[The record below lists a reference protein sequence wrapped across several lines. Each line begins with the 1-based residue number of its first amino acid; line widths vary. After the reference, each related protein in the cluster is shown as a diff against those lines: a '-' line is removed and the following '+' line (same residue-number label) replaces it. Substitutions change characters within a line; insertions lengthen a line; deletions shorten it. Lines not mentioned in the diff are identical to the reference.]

1 MIYLDNNATTRP
13 ADAVIDAVLV
23 AMRDNYTNPS
33 AIAGGVTGADKP
45 RTAAAGAMA
54 RLIGAEEPDCIFFTS
69 GATESNNWVFGPIVE
84 KCAER
89 TVVISAVEHPSVAEP
104 AEALRARGFR
114 VSVVGVDQSGR
125 LKLDDLASA
134 LDENVA
140 LVSIM
145 AANNETGIVQ
155 PIEEIGRLIRG
166 HSPAALFHTDATQAL
181 GKIRIDVQEAWG
193 DVDLIS
199 FSAHKFHGPRG
210 IGGLYV
216 RPGIE
221 ITPML
226 LGGGQESGMRSGTTN
241 VPALAGLAKA
251 AELAAERAP
260 FTSEFRDAFEANVR
274 DAFPDVVIHSSD
286 AERLPNTTCISFPG
300 TSAEDVALA
309 LAHVGVVVG
318 TGAACSSGSMAPP
331 KTLIAMGVP
340 YDLANAA
347 IRISTSRATT
357 EVEIQSALAALKRVI
372 AAKED
377 IQSSVAV

>member
-1 MIYLDNNATTRP
+1 LIYLDNNATTRP
-13 ADAVIDAVLV
+13 ADAVIDAVLA
-23 AMRDNYTNPS
+23 AMRDNYANPS
-33 AIAGGVTGADKP
+33 AIAGSVTGADKP
-45 RTAAAGAMA
+45 RAAAAGAMA

-69 GATESNNWVFGPIVE
+69 GATESNNWAFGPIVE
-84 KCAER
+84 KCAGR

-104 AEALRARGFR
+104 AELLQARGFR
-114 VSVVGVDQSGR
+114 VVVVGVDQSGR

-134 LDENVA
+134 LDEDVA

-145 AANNETGIVQ
+145 AANNETGIIQ
-155 PIEEIGRLIRG
+155 PIEEIGRLVRE
-166 HSPAALFHTDATQAL
+166 HSPSALFHTDATQAI

-251 AELAAERAP
+251 AELAAEQESI
-260 FTSEFRDAFEANVR
+260 TCEIRDSFEASVG
-274 DAFPDVVIHSSD
+274 DAFPDAVIHSPD
-286 AERLPNTTCISFPG
+286 ADRLPNTSCISFPG
-300 TSAEDVALA
+300 TAAEDLAIA
-309 LAHVGVVVG
+309 LAHAGVVVG

-347 IRISTSRATT
+347 IRISTSRMTT
-357 EVEIQSALAALKRVI
+357 EEEIQSVIAVLKRVI
-372 AAKED
+372 VAARSRLPQ
-377 IQSSVAV
+377 IA

>member
-13 ADAVIDAVLV
+13 ADAVIDAVLA
-23 AMRDNYTNPS
+23 AMRDNYANPS
-33 AIAGGVTGADKP
+33 AIVGGVTGADKP
-45 RTAAAGAMA
+45 RAAAAGALA

-84 KCAER
+84 KCAGR

-104 AEALRARGFR
+104 AEVLQARGFH
-114 VSVVGVDQSGR
+114 VVVVGVDQSGR

-134 LDENVA
+134 LDEDVT

-145 AANNETGIVQ
+145 AANNETGIIQ
-155 PIEEIGRLIRG
+155 PIEEIGRLVRE
-166 HSPAALFHTDATQAL
+166 HSPSALFHTDATQAI
-181 GKIRIDVQEAWG
+181 GKIRINVQEAWG

-251 AELAAERAP
+251 AELAAEQESI
-260 FTSEFRDAFEANVR
+260 TCEIRDAFEASIR
-274 DAFPDVVIHSSD
+274 EACPDAVIHSPD
-286 AERLPNTTCISFPG
+286 ADRLPNTSCISFPG
-300 TSAEDVALA
+300 TAAEDVAIA
-309 LAHVGVVVG
+309 LAHAGVVVG

-340 YDLANAA
+340 YDLANSA
-347 IRISTSRATT
+347 IRISTSRMTT
-357 EVEIQSALAALKRVI
+357 EVEIHSTLAALKRII
-372 AAKED
+372 AAARA
-377 IQSSVAV
+377 SRC

>member
-13 ADAVIDAVLV
+13 ADAVIDAVLA
-23 AMRDNYTNPS
+23 AMRDNYANPS
-33 AIAGGVTGADKP
+33 AIAGSVTGADKP
-45 RTAAAGAMA
+45 RAAAAGAMA

-84 KCAER
+84 KCVGK

-104 AEALRARGFR
+104 AEVLQARGFL
-114 VSVVGVDQSGR
+114 VVVVGVDQSGR

-134 LDENVA
+134 LDGDVA

-145 AANNETGIVQ
+145 AANNETGVIQ
-155 PIEEIGRLIRG
+155 PIEEIGRLVRD
-166 HSPAALFHTDATQAL
+166 HSPSALFHTDATQAI
-181 GKIRIDVQEAWG
+181 GKIRIDVQDAWG

-199 FSAHKFHGPRG
+199 FSAHKFHGTRG

-251 AELAAERAP
+251 AELAAEHESI
-260 FTSEFRDAFEANVR
+260 TCEIRDAFEASVGN
-274 DAFPDVVIHSSD
+274 AFPDAVIHSPD
-286 AERLPNTTCISFPG
+286 ADRLPNTSCISFPG
-300 TSAEDVALA
+300 TAAEDVALA
-309 LAHVGVVVG
+309 LAHAGVVVG

-347 IRISTSRATT
+347 IRISTSRMTT
-357 EVEIQSALAALKRVI
+357 EVEIHSTLAALKRII
-372 AAKED
+372 AAARA
-377 IQSSVAV
+377 SRC

>member
-13 ADAVIDAVLV
+13 TDAVIEAVV
-23 AMRDNYTNPS
+23 TSMRKHFINPS
-33 AIAGGVTGADKP
+33 AIAADVCGADRP
-45 RTAAAGAMA
+45 RRAVVGAMT
-54 RLIGAEEPDCIFFTS
+54 RLIDAEEEECIFFTS

-84 KCAER
+84 KCVGR
-89 TVVISAVEHPSVAEP
+89 TIVISAIEHPSVTEP
-104 AEALRARGFR
+104 AEALQARGFR
-114 VSVVGVDQSGR
+114 VVVVGVDRSGR
-125 LKLDDLASA
+125 VKLDDLAEA
-134 LDENVA
+134 LNEEVA

-145 AANNETGIVQ
+145 AANNETGIIQ
-155 PIEEIGRLIRG
+155 PIEEIGRLVRE
-166 HSPAALFHTDATQAL
+166 HSPSALFHTDATQAI
-181 GKIRIDVQEAWG
+181 GKIRIDVQEAWD

-251 AELAAERAP
+251 AELAAEHESI
-260 FTSEFRDAFEANVR
+260 TCEIRDAFEVGVG
-274 DAFPDVVIHSSD
+274 DAFPDAVIHSSD
-286 AERLPNTTCISFPG
+286 ADRLPNTSCISFPG
-300 TSAEDVALA
+300 TAAEDVGLA
-309 LAHVGVVVG
+309 LAHAGVVVG

-347 IRISTSRATT
+347 IRISTSRMTT
-357 EVEIQSALAALKRVI
+357 EVEIQSALAALNRVI
-372 AAKED
+372 AAARASRVPQ
-377 IQSSVAV
+377 IA